1 RRRDRQ
7 RGAGDGRGRGQPGG
21 AGAAHFRLEPGR
33 RRQLWPRP
41 GARRGGRGS
50 RPGRARRGAPTAGGA
65 GGGLPAAAAGAP
77 APGRRPLRP
86 PGPAD
91 GSRHPAHRRPRRR
104 RRHHPAGPRVLPAT
118 QPGRGQGQ
126 GPAALRPGR
135 GRRRQAAWRAAGRRQ
150 RGAVS
155 QRRRSRAGGRG
166 HVQGGGGR
174 AGDRPGEGRQFRS
187 RRHRAP
193 ARARR
198 QRGHAG
204 GDRRG
209 AAGTLAAARPA
220 GRRRSRGPG
229 TVSQAEIIEA
239 PNDIRGVLIQI
250 EGGRLLLPNA
260 TVSEVLSYAAPE
272 PIEGAPDWILGRI
285 RWRGWQLPLVAW
297 ARLSGT
303 APDESGG
310 LGSKVAVLK
319 ALHGNP
325 RLPYFA
331 LLTQGFPR
339 LVTVSRSALVADA
352 GDGELPDAALASVML
367 NEDRALVPNLDAIA
381 SQIDAA
387 L

>member
-1 RRRDRQ
+1 M
-7 RGAGDGRGRGQPGG
+7 
-21 AGAAHFRLEPGR
+21 
-33 RRQLWPRP
+33 
-41 GARRGGRGS
+41 
-50 RPGRARRGAPTAGGA
+50 
-65 GGGLPAAAAGAP
+65 
-77 APGRRPLRP
+77 
-86 PGPAD
+86 
-91 GSRHPAHRRPRRR
+91 
-104 RRHHPAGPRVLPAT
+104 
-118 QPGRGQGQ
+118 
-126 GPAALRPGR
+126 
-135 GRRRQAAWRAAGRRQ
+135 
-150 RGAVS
+150 
-155 QRRRSRAGGRG
+155 
-166 HVQGGGGR
+166 
-174 AGDRPGEGRQFRS
+174 
-187 RRHRAP
+187 
-193 ARARR
+193 
-198 QRGHAG
+198 
-204 GDRRG
+204 
-209 AAGTLAAARPA
+209 
-220 GRRRSRGPG
+220 
-229 TVSQAEIIEA
+229 SQAEIIDA

-339 LVTVSRSALVADA
+339 LVTVSRSVLVAD
-352 GDGELPDAALASVML
+352 DGELPDAALASVML